1 MPGIHTPTG
10 DTRMGS
16 AGKAV
21 AAAFEVDVSEV
32 GAGLNCRGEVIR
44 KEKAFILT
52 VKLKPALAA

>member
-32 GAGLNCRGEVIR
+32 GAGLNCRGEVI
-44 KEKAFILT
+44 
-52 VKLKPALAA
+52 